1 LQIGEIKFCII
12 TGLQNLK
19 TTSIVDLKGKEVLQ
33 ATKEQIWA
41 LLMDP
46 NTLAKITPG
55 ISRLELVE
63 EDVYDAIAEI
73 KIGPVKGSFGG
84 KLSLI
89 DKVQPDSFSLVVDQK
104 SKIGNV
110 NAKVDITLETV
121 TAYESAI
128 SFDGKANMSGVLAS
142 KGARVMSGVANSLT
156 KQFFTALRSEI
167 ASTEFED
174 KRSNIDLKPD
184 IQQSSNNATMSH
196 DIELIINGK
205 AHSITVESRSV
216 LSNVLREQL
225 RLTGTHIGCDTSSC
239 GTCTVLI
246 DGKAIKSCSIL
257 AVQAEGLA
265 VTTVEGLSENGT
277 MHPIQEGFK
286 EEHGLQCGFCTPGM
300 MMTSL
305 DLLNRNSNPNEG
317 EIREALEGNF
327 CRCTGYHNIV
337 RAVQYAAEK
346 M

>member
-1 LQIGEIKFCII
+1 VE
-12 TGLQNLK
+12 
-19 TTSIVDLKGKEVLQ
+19 LKGKEILN
-33 ATKEQIWA
+33 ASKEQIWT

-46 NTLAKITPG
+46 ITLAKITPG
-55 ISRLELVE
+55 ISRLEIIE
-63 EDVYDAIAEI
+63 DDVYDAIAEV
-73 KIGPVKGSFGG
+73 KIGPVKGSFKG

-89 DKVQPDSFSLVVDQK
+89 DKVKPEAFSLVVDQK

-110 NAKVDITLETV
+110 DAKVDIRLDTV
-121 TAYESAI
+121 SAYESAI

-142 KGARVMSGVANSLT
+142 KGARVMSGVASSLT
-156 KQFFTALRSEI
+156 KQFFTALRKEISE
-167 ASTEFED
+167 TEFENTT
-174 KRSNIDLKPD
+174 SNLEIKNT
-184 IQQSSNNATMSH
+184 INQSSNKSTMSH
-196 DIELIINGK
+196 DIELLINGK
-205 AHSITVESRSV
+205 KHNITVESRAL

-239 GTCTVLI
+239 GACTVLI
-246 DGKAIKSCSIL
+246 DGKAIKSCTLL
-257 AVQAEGLA
+257 AVQADGLA

-300 MMTSL
+300 MMTSI
-305 DLLNRNSNPNEG
+305 DLLNRNSNPTES

-337 RAVQYAAEK
+337 RAVQHAAEK

>member
-1 LQIGEIKFCII
+1 ME
-12 TGLQNLK
+12 
-19 TTSIVDLKGKEVLQ
+19 LKGKEVLQ
-33 ATKEQIWA
+33 ATKEQIWS

-46 NTLAKITPG
+46 VTLAKITPG

-73 KIGPVKGSFGG
+73 KIGPVKGTFGG
-84 KLSLI
+84 KLRLK
-89 DKVQPDSFSLVVDQK
+89 DKDQPNSFSLIVDQK

-110 NAKVDITLETV
+110 NAKVDIALDTAS
-121 TAYESAI
+121 AYESTI

-142 KGARVMSGVANSLT
+142 KGARVMSGVASSLT
-156 KQFFTALRSEI
+156 KQFFAALRNEI

-174 KRSNIDLKPD
+174 KRSNIETDPNIKE
-184 IQQSSNNATMSH
+184 SSNKSTMTH
-196 DIELIINGK
+196 DIELIINGET
-205 AHSITVESRSV
+205 HSITVESRSV
-216 LSNVLREQL
+216 LANVIREQL

-239 GTCTVLI
+239 GACTVLI
-246 DGKAIKSCSIL
+246 DGKAIKSCTML

-265 VTTVEGLSENGT
+265 ITTVEGLSENGM

-300 MMTSL
+300 MMTSI
-305 DLLNRNSNPNEG
+305 DLLHRNSNPNES

>member
-1 LQIGEIKFCII
+1 ME
-12 TGLQNLK
+12 
-19 TTSIVDLKGKEVLQ
+19 LKGKEILN
-33 ATKEQIWA
+33 ASKEQIWT

-46 NTLAKITPG
+46 ITLAKITPG
-55 ISRLELVE
+55 ISRLEIIE
-63 EDVYDAIAEI
+63 DDVYDAIAEV
-73 KIGPVKGSFGG
+73 KIGPVKGSFKG

-89 DKVQPDSFSLVVDQK
+89 DKVKPEAFSLVVDQK

-110 NAKVDITLETV
+110 DAKVDIRLDTV
-121 TAYESAI
+121 SAYESAI

-142 KGARVMSGVANSLT
+142 KGARVMSGVASSLT
-156 KQFFTALRSEI
+156 KQFFTALRKEISE
-167 ASTEFED
+167 TEFENTT
-174 KRSNIDLKPD
+174 SNLEIKNT
-184 IQQSSNNATMSH
+184 INQSSNKSTMSH
-196 DIELIINGK
+196 DIELLINGK
-205 AHSITVESRSV
+205 KHNITVESRAL

-239 GTCTVLI
+239 GACTVLI
-246 DGKAIKSCSIL
+246 DGKAIKSCTLL
-257 AVQAEGLA
+257 AVQADGLA

-300 MMTSL
+300 MMTSI
-305 DLLNRNSNPNEG
+305 DLLNRNSNPTES

-337 RAVQYAAEK
+337 RAVQHAAEK

>member
-1 LQIGEIKFCII
+1 VE
-12 TGLQNLK
+12 
-19 TTSIVDLKGKEVLQ
+19 LKGKEILN
-33 ATKEQIWA
+33 ASKEQIWT

-46 NTLAKITPG
+46 ITLAKITPG
-55 ISRLELVE
+55 ISRLEIIE
-63 EDVYDAIAEI
+63 DDVYDAIAEV
-73 KIGPVKGSFGG
+73 KIGPVKGSFKG

-89 DKVQPDSFSLVVDQK
+89 DKVKPEAFSLVVDQK

-110 NAKVDITLETV
+110 DAKVDIKLDTV
-121 TAYESAI
+121 SAYESAI

-142 KGARVMSGVANSLT
+142 KGARVMSGVASSLT
-156 KQFFTALRSEI
+156 KQFFTALRKEISE
-167 ASTEFED
+167 TEFENTT
-174 KRSNIDLKPD
+174 SNLEIKNT
-184 IQQSSNNATMSH
+184 INQSSNKSTMSH
-196 DIELIINGK
+196 DIELLINGK
-205 AHSITVESRSV
+205 KHNITVESRAL

-239 GTCTVLI
+239 GACTVLI
-246 DGKAIKSCSIL
+246 DGKAIKSCTLL
-257 AVQAEGLA
+257 AVQADGLA

-300 MMTSL
+300 MMTSI
-305 DLLNRNSNPNEG
+305 DLLNRNSNPTES

-337 RAVQYAAEK
+337 RAVQHAAEK

>member
-1 LQIGEIKFCII
+1 ME
-12 TGLQNLK
+12 
-19 TTSIVDLKGKEVLQ
+19 LKGKEILN
-33 ATKEQIWA
+33 ASKEQIWT

-46 NTLAKITPG
+46 ITLAKITPG
-55 ISRLELVE
+55 ISRLEIIE
-63 EDVYDAIAEI
+63 DDVYDAIAEV
-73 KIGPVKGSFGG
+73 KIGPVKGSFKG

-89 DKVQPDSFSLVVDQK
+89 DKVKPEAFSLVVDQK

-110 NAKVDITLETV
+110 DAKVDIKLDTV
-121 TAYESAI
+121 SAYESAI

-142 KGARVMSGVANSLT
+142 KGARVMSGVASSLT
-156 KQFFTALRSEI
+156 KQFFTALRKEISE
-167 ASTEFED
+167 TEFENTS
-174 KRSNIDLKPD
+174 SNLEIKNT
-184 IQQSSNNATMSH
+184 INQSSNKSTMSH
-196 DIELIINGK
+196 DIELLINGK
-205 AHSITVESRSV
+205 KHNITVESRAL

-239 GTCTVLI
+239 GACTVLI
-246 DGKAIKSCSIL
+246 DGKAIKSCTLL
-257 AVQAEGLA
+257 AVQADGLA

-300 MMTSL
+300 MMTSI
-305 DLLNRNSNPNEG
+305 DLLNRNSNPTES

-337 RAVQYAAEK
+337 RAVQHAAEK

>member
-1 LQIGEIKFCII
+1 
-12 TGLQNLK
+12 
-19 TTSIVDLKGKEVLQ
+19 
-33 ATKEQIWA
+33 
-41 LLMDP
+41 MDP
-46 NTLAKITPG
+46 ITLAKITPG
-55 ISRLELVE
+55 ISRLEILEV
-63 EDVYDAIAEI
+63 DVYDAIAEV
-73 KIGPVKGSFGG
+73 KIGPVKGSFKG

-89 DKVQPDSFSLVVDQK
+89 DKVKPEAFSLVVDQK

-110 NAKVDITLETV
+110 DAKVDIKLDTV
-121 TAYESAI
+121 SAYESAI

-142 KGARVMSGVANSLT
+142 KGARVMSGVASSLT
-156 KQFFTALRSEI
+156 KQFFTALRKEISE
-167 ASTEFED
+167 TEFENTT
-174 KRSNIDLKPD
+174 SNLEIKNT
-184 IQQSSNNATMSH
+184 INQSSNKSTMSH
-196 DIELIINGK
+196 DIELLINGK
-205 AHSITVESRSV
+205 KHNITVESRAL

-239 GTCTVLI
+239 GACTVLI
-246 DGKAIKSCSIL
+246 DGKAIKSCTL
-257 AVQAEGLA
+257 LTVQADGLA

-300 MMTSL
+300 MMTSI
-305 DLLNRNSNPNEG
+305 DLLNRNSNPTES

-337 RAVQYAAEK
+337 RAVQHAAEK

>member
-1 LQIGEIKFCII
+1 ME
-12 TGLQNLK
+12 
-19 TTSIVDLKGKEVLQ
+19 LKGKEILN
-33 ATKEQIWA
+33 ASKEQIWT

-46 NTLAKITPG
+46 ITLAKITPG
-55 ISRLELVE
+55 ISRLEIIE
-63 EDVYDAIAEI
+63 DDVYDAIAEV
-73 KIGPVKGSFGG
+73 KIGPVKGSFKG

-89 DKVQPDSFSLVVDQK
+89 DKVKPEAFSLVVDQK

-110 NAKVDITLETV
+110 DAKVDIKLDTV
-121 TAYESAI
+121 SAYESAI

-142 KGARVMSGVANSLT
+142 KGARVMSGVASSLT
-156 KQFFTALRSEI
+156 KQFFTALRKEISE
-167 ASTEFED
+167 TEFENTT
-174 KRSNIDLKPD
+174 SNLEIKNT
-184 IQQSSNNATMSH
+184 INQSSNKSTMSH
-196 DIELIINGK
+196 DIELLINGK
-205 AHSITVESRSV
+205 KHNITVESRAL

-239 GTCTVLI
+239 GACTVLI
-246 DGKAIKSCSIL
+246 DGKAIKSCTLL
-257 AVQAEGLA
+257 AVQADGLA

-300 MMTSL
+300 MMTSI
-305 DLLNRNSNPNEG
+305 DLLNRNSNPTES

-337 RAVQYAAEK
+337 RAVQHAAEK